1 VEPVGVVTFNVVGHD
16 PGLVAAYLAA
26 EHGIGV
32 RDGRFCAHPLL
43 ARLGAPNGAVR
54 ASVGVGTELEAVE
67 RLISAVQ
74 GYVTTGLTAHYVVVD
89 GCWAIADD
97 PRPLI
102 QVHGLLG
109 LAAQAAACTS
119 TAG

>member
-1 VEPVGVVTFNVVGHD
+1 PS
-16 PGLVAAYLAA
+16 
-26 EHGIGV
+26 
-32 RDGRFCAHPLL
+32 
-43 ARLGAPNGAVR
+43 GAVR

-74 GYVTTGLTAHYVVVD
+74 AYVTTGLSAHYVVVD

-102 QVHGLLG
+102 QVHGLFG

-119 TAG
+119 TAE